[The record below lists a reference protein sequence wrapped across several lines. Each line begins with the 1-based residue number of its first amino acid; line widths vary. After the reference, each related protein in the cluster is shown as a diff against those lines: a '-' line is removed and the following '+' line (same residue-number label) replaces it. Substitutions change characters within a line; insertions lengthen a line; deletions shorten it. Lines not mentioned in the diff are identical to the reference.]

1 MELQG
6 IQSSMIQNSAMRGQT
21 RSLTDEQKTQLEE
34 ILSKY
39 DPENM
44 TDENRQ
50 ALMEELK
57 TAGIPLTRDAA
68 EILEKSGFERPEG
81 PPPPPPGPPPQDS
94 GTTTPLN
101 ATFVQLME
109 QYQAGEIAEEEFLD
123 QLNMLK
129 EQIVNGT
136 GGLIDTTA

>member
-39 DPENM
+39 DPEKM